1 MAMKPRVLYLMQFL
15 QKNSDDL
22 HPVTTAKIRKALAD
36 KGCPV
41 SVLTLRTDIA
51 SLIEAGYDID
61 IHEKEGCATSYSW
74 KQWELSA
81 PELQILVD
89 AVSSSQFLA
98 LDMSRELIRHQL
110 IRPQQPDSG
119 ICAIRTTNTAAFGG
133 RNREELHQY
142 DKQERPA

>member
-1 MAMKPRVLYLMQFL
+1 M
-15 QKNSDDL
+15 
-22 HPVTTAKIRKALAD
+22 
-36 KGCPV
+36 

-51 SLIEAGYDID
+51 SLIEVGDDID
-61 IHEKEGCATSYSW
+61 IHEKEGCATSYNW
-74 KQWELSA
+74 KQQDLSA

-142 DKQERPA
+142 DKQEHPA